1 MILSES
7 KRDDLLLPYIEM
19 LRAKGIN
26 CTLGQFKSYM
36 LKKLTNEARMRNL
49 SLGSNFYL
57 AGAVRYYFNGDLTLN
72 KDLDVYN
79 DGQTKNDIWNEDV
92 CQKLNALINILRNAY
107 IDTIGE
113 TFEQPED
120 FGTLTLPKLLRKYGK
135 KIAKEIESNGTN
147 DIDTDSDNDGLDRND
162 RVGKNYSFEII
173 YSYKQATKYNQFT
186 DPGAW
191 CITYGKQH
199 YDAYIK
205 RLNIH
210 YVIFKQDGFADVKRQ
225 FGPEWTSKKPQDEYG
240 CSLIAVLQSNINGE
254 PIYITSRW
262 NHGYEKHCEADH
274 AFTKEEFFAKTGVND
289 DDLQRIFTIWKQD
302 APKYSEDEYNT
313 EKGGISREEKT
324 DVLRK
329 LKYAQMKINGGDMNV
344 SDTIKFVT
352 NLNGTQEGIGDGTV
366 KLTKSTFWCKTV
378 FPSNHVFYFLMDKGK
393 IVFETL
399 TPDSLGHDCYSSNII
414 DGNSYRGQLSGYS
427 NLVVIVTKK
436 YIMLYDLRRHCII
449 DIDGETKFKC
459 IPGSNNCVINNKCF
473 YEVRYGKQQFA
484 LLNSAT
490 NQPLRL
496 PNGSYWINYMR
507 SNIATGYGI
516 LGNSNLVARRH
527 VGGAGGGMFEIVYD
541 ASSGERYFYDID
553 KKLFLGEDDIPKP
566 KNPDHVYKLC
576 TAFKMPGAVAFCVSN
591 KYSQIEYIAYGSP
604 IKVLINGQFLNI
616 DGDELFSEIS
626 YVGED
631 FIIFCPSSRR
641 RGGETSWQR
650 IKSLY
655 DFRNKTTVIN
665 PNTNEILKF
674 QRHPETSDGC
684 DTDESRFLFIT
695 ITDEYSK
702 YRTAEAYLQY
712 GELIFD
718 KQTRDFI
725 KNPCGFPGEYLFGV
739 VDRGKKDGSGIVII
753 ANDRAIN
760 RWDLRQQV
768 AAGDTDAPSRYYRI
782 LDIPGADNSNPF
794 PEGSFYYFF
803 NDIPRVWANDTAQE
817 YSMNDVQQMV
827 REAINKILN
836 KQL

>member
-302 APKYSEDEYNT
+302 APKYSED
-313 EKGGISREEKT
+313 
-324 DVLRK
+324 
-329 LKYAQMKINGGDMNV
+329 
-344 SDTIKFVT
+344 
-352 NLNGTQEGIGDGTV
+352 
-366 KLTKSTFWCKTV
+366 
-378 FPSNHVFYFLMDKGK
+378 
-393 IVFETL
+393 
-399 TPDSLGHDCYSSNII
+399 
-414 DGNSYRGQLSGYS
+414 
-427 NLVVIVTKK
+427 
-436 YIMLYDLRRHCII
+436 
-449 DIDGETKFKC
+449 
-459 IPGSNNCVINNKCF
+459 
-473 YEVRYGKQQFA
+473 
-484 LLNSAT
+484 
-490 NQPLRL
+490 
-496 PNGSYWINYMR
+496 
-507 SNIATGYGI
+507 
-516 LGNSNLVARRH
+516 
-527 VGGAGGGMFEIVYD
+527 
-541 ASSGERYFYDID
+541 
-553 KKLFLGEDDIPKP
+553 
-566 KNPDHVYKLC
+566 
-576 TAFKMPGAVAFCVSN
+576 
-591 KYSQIEYIAYGSP
+591 
-604 IKVLINGQFLNI
+604 
-616 DGDELFSEIS
+616 
-626 YVGED
+626 
-631 FIIFCPSSRR
+631 
-641 RGGETSWQR
+641 
-650 IKSLY
+650 
-655 DFRNKTTVIN
+655 
-665 PNTNEILKF
+665 
-674 QRHPETSDGC
+674 
-684 DTDESRFLFIT
+684 
-695 ITDEYSK
+695 
-702 YRTAEAYLQY
+702 
-712 GELIFD
+712 
-718 KQTRDFI
+718 
-725 KNPCGFPGEYLFGV
+725 
-739 VDRGKKDGSGIVII
+739 
-753 ANDRAIN
+753 
-760 RWDLRQQV
+760 
-768 AAGDTDAPSRYYRI
+768 
-782 LDIPGADNSNPF
+782 
-794 PEGSFYYFF
+794 
-803 NDIPRVWANDTAQE
+803 
-817 YSMNDVQQMV
+817 
-827 REAINKILN
+827 
-836 KQL
+836 